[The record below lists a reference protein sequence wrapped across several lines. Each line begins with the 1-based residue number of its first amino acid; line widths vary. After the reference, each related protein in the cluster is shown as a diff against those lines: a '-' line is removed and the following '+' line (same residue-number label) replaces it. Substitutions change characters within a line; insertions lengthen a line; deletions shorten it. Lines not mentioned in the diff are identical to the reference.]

1 MLCITPTHKP
11 PYPELSYNSL
21 LKRTLFLNFTQNK
34 LTLKMSSS
42 QVVLSVAEWNPT
54 AIKYTAP
61 KLNKQGGKAIN
72 IISTQRNRAL
82 HISTPLMMTW
92 GISDFVNESTGE
104 SDGKYSMTL
113 NFPNTEYANA
123 TTNSFLQKFKDF
135 ENQILD
141 DAVKNSEL
149 WWGEEMSREVAKHSF
164 YPLLKYSKIKDTKRI
179 DYSKPP
185 SIRGK
190 VPFYDGKWGIEI
202 YNTKNDLI
210 FPCEDSRLTPVEFVP
225 KLSNVACVLQC
236 GGIWIGGKGWGLTWK
251 VVQCVVK
258 PKEVVTIYGK
268 CQIQLSSEERETI
281 DAQQIKEDDF
291 EDEPVLADVTAS
303 QINAPSITTTSTFV
317 ADSDHEDEPAPAP
330 AVTPVTKKVVK
341 KAPEPAPIVEQAP
354 TPAPEVEQPVEPPT
368 PPPVVEETTAPAPAK
383 TVVKKVVKKV
393 VGK

>member
-1 MLCITPTHKP
+1 MYHPTTQSSF
-11 PYPELSYNSL
+11 LNSL
-21 LKRTLFLNFTQNK
+21 ITIFLKQTLFFK
-34 LTLKMSSS
+34 SYSKSKMTSSS
-42 QVVLSVAEWNPT
+42 QVVLSVADWNPT

-72 IISTQRNRAL
+72 IISTQKNRAL

-92 GISDFVNESTGE
+92 GISDFINESTGE

-113 NFPNTEYANA
+113 NFPNVEYANA
-123 TTNSFLQKFKDF
+123 TTNAFLQKFKDF

-141 DAVKNSEL
+141 DAVKNAEL

-303 QINAPSITTTSTFV
+303 QINDPSSTPTSTFV
-317 ADSDHEDEPAPAP
+317 ADSDNEDAPAP

-354 TPAPEVEQPVEPPT
+354 TPAPEVEQPP
-368 PPPVVEETTAPAPAK
+368 PPPVVEESTTPAPAK

>member
-1 MLCITPTHKP
+1 MYHLKHPHRLFL
-11 PYPELSYNSL
+11 YHNL
-21 LKRTLFLNFTQNK
+21 LKQTLYSNFQT
-34 LTLKMSSS
+34 KMSSSSS
-42 QVVLSVAEWNPT
+42 QVVLPVAEWNPT

-72 IISTQRNRAL
+72 IISTQRNRVL

-113 NFPNTEYANA
+113 NFPNPEYANS
-123 TTNSFLQKFKDF
+123 TTNLFLQKFKDF

-164 YPLLKYSKIKDTKRI
+164 YPLLKYS
-179 DYSKPP
+179 
-185 SIRGK
+185 IRGK
-190 VPFYDGKWGIEI
+190 VPYYDGKWGIEI

-210 FPCEDSRLTPVEFVP
+210 FPCEDARLTPVEFVP

-268 CQIQLSSEERETI
+268 CQIQLSSEERDTI

-291 EDEPVLADVTAS
+291 EDEPVLANVTAS
-303 QINAPSITTTSTFV
+303 QINAPAAVANTFV
-317 ADSDHEDEPAPAP
+317 TDSDNEEEPATSSTPAP
-330 AVTPVTKKVVK
+330 TPVTKKVVK
-341 KAPEPAPIVEQAP
+341 KAPEPAAIVEQAP
-354 TPAPEVEQPVEPPT
+354 TVEPVVEPPT
-368 PPPVVEETTAPAPAK
+368 PTPVAEEPPSATVPAK
-383 TVVKKVVKKV
+383 TVVKKIVKKV
-393 VGK
+393 VAGK

>member
-1 MLCITPTHKP
+1 MYHLKHPHRLFL
-11 PYPELSYNSL
+11 YHNL
-21 LKRTLFLNFTQNK
+21 LKQTLYSNFQT
-34 LTLKMSSS
+34 KMSSSSS
-42 QVVLSVAEWNPT
+42 QVVLPVAEWNPT

-72 IISTQRNRAL
+72 IISTQRNRVL

-113 NFPNTEYANA
+113 NFPNPEYANS
-123 TTNSFLQKFKDF
+123 TTNLFLQKFKDF

-190 VPFYDGKWGIEI
+190 VPYYDGKWGIEI

-210 FPCEDSRLTPVEFVP
+210 FPCEDARLTPVEFVP

-268 CQIQLSSEERETI
+268 CQIQLSSEERDTI

-291 EDEPVLADVTAS
+291 EDEPVLANVTAS
-303 QINAPSITTTSTFV
+303 QINAPAAVANTFV
-317 ADSDHEDEPAPAP
+317 TDSDNEEEPATSSTPAP
-330 AVTPVTKKVVK
+330 TPVTKKVVK
-341 KAPEPAPIVEQAP
+341 KAPEPAAIVEQAP
-354 TPAPEVEQPVEPPT
+354 TVEPVVEPPT
-368 PPPVVEETTAPAPAK
+368 PTPVAEEPPSATVPAK
-383 TVVKKVVKKV
+383 TVVKKIVKKV
-393 VGK
+393 VAGK

>member
-1 MLCITPTHKP
+1 MTTAH
-11 PYPELSYNSL
+11 
-21 LKRTLFLNFTQNK
+21 
-34 LTLKMSSS
+34 SS
-42 QVVLSVAEWNPT
+42 QVVLTVSEWNPQ

-72 IISTQRNRAL
+72 LISTQKNRTL

-113 NFPNTEYANA
+113 NFPNPEYANA
-123 TTNSFLQKFKDF
+123 NTNAFLQKIKDF

-141 DAVKNSEL
+141 DAVKNAEL

-164 YPLLKYSKIKDTKRI
+164 YPLLKYSKIKDTKKI

-190 VPFYDGKWGIEI
+190 VPYYDGKWGIEI

-210 FPCEDSRLTPVEFVP
+210 FPCEDHRLTPVEFVP

-251 VVQCVVK
+251 VSQCVVK

-268 CQIQLSSEERETI
+268 CQIQLSEEDRETI
-281 DAQQIKEDDF
+281 DAQQIKEDDYV
-291 EDEPVLADVTAS
+291 DEPVLANATAS
-303 QINAPSITTTSTFV
+303 QISVPPPPTPTQQEKIASSTYV
-317 ADSDHEDEPAPAP
+317 ENSDDEAE
-330 AVTPVTKKVVK
+330 
-341 KAPEPAPIVEQAP
+341 PEPAKPKVVNIALSSPPAPVAPVVTPEPVAVDTAPKP
-354 TPAPEVEQPVEPPT
+354 TP
-368 PPPVVEETTAPAPAK
+368 
-383 TVVKKVVKKV
+383 VKKIVKKPAGA
-393 VGK
+393 GK

>member
-1 MLCITPTHKP
+1 
-11 PYPELSYNSL
+11 
-21 LKRTLFLNFTQNK
+21 
-34 LTLKMSSS
+34 MSSS
-42 QVVLSVAEWNPT
+42 SSSSPVVLSVAEWNPT

-113 NFPNTEYANA
+113 NFPNPEYANS
-123 TTNSFLQKFKDF
+123 TTNAFLQKFKDF

-268 CQIQLSSEERETI
+268 CQIQLSSEERATI
-281 DAQQIKEDDF
+281 DSQQIKEDDF
-291 EDEPVLADVTAS
+291 EEEPVLADVTAS
-303 QINAPSITTTSTFV
+303 QINAPAVSSTFV
-317 ADSDHEDEPAPAP
+317 ADSDNEEDPAPAP
-330 AVTPVTKKVVK
+330 VAKKVVK
-341 KAPEPAPIVEQAP
+341 KAPESTPPVVEP
-354 TPAPEVEQPVEPPT
+354 PVPENVVEPVVEPPT
-368 PPPVVEETTAPAPAK
+368 PPVVEEPASAPAK

-393 VGK
+393 VAK

>member
-1 MLCITPTHKP
+1 
-11 PYPELSYNSL
+11 
-21 LKRTLFLNFTQNK
+21 
-34 LTLKMSSS
+34 MSSS

-61 KLNKQGGKAIN
+61 KLNKQGGKSIN

-113 NFPNTEYANA
+113 NFPNSEYANS
-123 TTNSFLQKFKDF
+123 TTNAFLQKFKDF

-164 YPLLKYSKIKDTKRI
+164 YPLLKYAKIKDTKRI

-303 QINAPSITTTSTFV
+303 QINAPETSTFV
-317 ADSDHEDEPAPAP
+317 ADSDNEDETATTHAVAP
-330 AVTPVTKKVVK
+330 TPVVKKVVK
-341 KAPEPAPIVEQAP
+341 KLPELTVPFVESPVPVLSVEQKHAVESP
-354 TPAPEVEQPVEPPT
+354 VPALS
-368 PPPVVEETTAPAPAK
+368 VEETSTAPVKPA
-383 TVVKKVVKKV
+383 VKKVVKKV

>member
-1 MLCITPTHKP
+1 M
-11 PYPELSYNSL
+11 SSSS
-21 LKRTLFLNFTQNK
+21 
-34 LTLKMSSS
+34 SSS

-113 NFPNTEYANA
+113 NFPNPEYANA
-123 TTNSFLQKFKDF
+123 TTNAFLQKFKDF

-164 YPLLKYSKIKDTKRI
+164 YPLLKYAKIKDTKRI

-291 EDEPVLADVTAS
+291 EDEPSLADVTAS
-303 QINAPSITTTSTFV
+303 QINAPAPATTSTFV
-317 ADSDHEDEPAPAP
+317 ADSDNEEEPAP
-330 AVTPVTKKVVK
+330 VPVAKKVVK
-341 KAPEPAPIVEQAP
+341 KAPEPAAIVEQPPVPAPIVEP
-354 TPAPEVEQPVEPPT
+354 VVEPPT
-368 PPPVVEETTAPAPAK
+368 PPPVAEETTTATTPAK

-393 VGK
+393 VPSK

>member
-1 MLCITPTHKP
+1 
-11 PYPELSYNSL
+11 
-21 LKRTLFLNFTQNK
+21 
-34 LTLKMSSS
+34 
-42 QVVLSVAEWNPT
+42 
-54 AIKYTAP
+54 
-61 KLNKQGGKAIN
+61 
-72 IISTQRNRAL
+72 
-82 HISTPLMMTW
+82 
-92 GISDFVNESTGE
+92 
-104 SDGKYSMTL
+104 
-113 NFPNTEYANA
+113 
-123 TTNSFLQKFKDF
+123 
-135 ENQILD
+135 
-141 DAVKNSEL
+141 
-149 WWGEEMSREVAKHSF
+149 
-164 YPLLKYSKIKDTKRI
+164 
-179 DYSKPP
+179 
-185 SIRGK
+185 

-303 QINAPSITTTSTFV
+303 QINAPSSTTTSTFV

-368 PPPVVEETTAPAPAK
+368 PPPVVEESTAPAPAK

>member
-1 MLCITPTHKP
+1 MYHLKHPHRLFL
-11 PYPELSYNSL
+11 YHNL
-21 LKRTLFLNFTQNK
+21 LKQTLYSNFQT
-34 LTLKMSSS
+34 KMSSSSS
-42 QVVLSVAEWNPT
+42 QVVLPVAEWNPT

-72 IISTQRNRAL
+72 IISTQRNRVL

-113 NFPNTEYANA
+113 NFPNPEYANS
-123 TTNSFLQKFKDF
+123 TTNLFLQKFKDF

-190 VPFYDGKWGIEI
+190 VPYYDGKWGIEI

-210 FPCEDSRLTPVEFVP
+210 FPCEDARLTPVEFVP

-268 CQIQLSSEERETI
+268 CQIQLSSEERDTI

-291 EDEPVLADVTAS
+291 EDEPVLANVTAS
-303 QINAPSITTTSTFV
+303 QINAPAAVANTFV
-317 ADSDHEDEPAPAP
+317 ADSDNEEEPATSSTPAP
-330 AVTPVTKKVVK
+330 TPVTKKVVK
-341 KAPEPAPIVEQAP
+341 KAPEPAAIVEQAP
-354 TPAPEVEQPVEPPT
+354 VPAPTVEPVVEPPT
-368 PPPVVEETTAPAPAK
+368 PTPVAEEPPSATVPAK
-383 TVVKKVVKKV
+383 TVVKKIVKKV
-393 VGK
+393 VAGK

>member
-1 MLCITPTHKP
+1 
-11 PYPELSYNSL
+11 
-21 LKRTLFLNFTQNK
+21 
-34 LTLKMSSS
+34 MSSS
-42 QVVLSVAEWNPT
+42 PVVLSVAEWNPT

-113 NFPNTEYANA
+113 NFPNPEYANA
-123 TTNSFLQKFKDF
+123 TTNAFLQKFKDF

-268 CQIQLSSEERETI
+268 CQIQLSSEERATI
-281 DAQQIKEDDF
+281 DSQQIKEDDF
-291 EDEPVLADVTAS
+291 EEEPVLADVTAS
-303 QINAPSITTTSTFV
+303 QINAPAVSSTFV
-317 ADSDHEDEPAPAP
+317 ADSDNEEETSPAPVA
-330 AVTPVTKKVVK
+330 KKVVK
-341 KAPEPAPIVEQAP
+341 KAPEPTPPVVEP
-354 TPAPEVEQPVEPPT
+354 PVPENVVEPVVEPPT
-368 PPPVVEETTAPAPAK
+368 PPVVEEPASAPAK

-393 VGK
+393 VPK

>member
-1 MLCITPTHKP
+1 
-11 PYPELSYNSL
+11 
-21 LKRTLFLNFTQNK
+21 
-34 LTLKMSSS
+34 MSSS
-42 QVVLSVAEWNPT
+42 SPVVLSVAEWNPT

-113 NFPNTEYANA
+113 NFPNPEYANS
-123 TTNSFLQKFKDF
+123 TTNAFLQKFKDF

-268 CQIQLSSEERETI
+268 CQIQLSSEERATI
-281 DAQQIKEDDF
+281 DSQQIKEDDF
-291 EDEPVLADVTAS
+291 EEEPVLADVTAS
-303 QINAPSITTTSTFV
+303 QINAPAVSSTFV
-317 ADSDHEDEPAPAP
+317 ADSDNEEETSPAPVA
-330 AVTPVTKKVVK
+330 KKVVK
-341 KAPEPAPIVEQAP
+341 KAPEPTTPVVEP
-354 TPAPEVEQPVEPPT
+354 PVPENVVEPVVEPPT
-368 PPPVVEETTAPAPAK
+368 PPVVEEPASAPAK

-393 VGK
+393 VPK